1 MICSPYGGAMTKIL
15 WNSMEPFTPFT
26 ALEKRFCQ
34 IPNGKRIEKMA
45 IWPLF
50 FLFFLMP
57 RWKKSVFA
65 TPYSYLVVSARFKVC
80 IMAKFCTYVLFL
92 KKDWFSL
99 LKWKGS
105 LSFSPLLSSI
115 WWLYD
120 PVTLSVPMSINFMI
134 KSISMLVLLQIKV
147 THFAQSCTNSQ
158 KTLKIHPINAEY
170 TPYTPIFQ

>member
-1 MICSPYGGAMTKIL
+1 MVGL
-15 WNSMEPFTPFT
+15 WP
-26 ALEKRFCQ
+26 RFCGTLWSLS
-34 IPNGKRIEKMA
+34 PLLRPWKRGSAKYQMVKELRK
-45 IWPLF
+45 WQFDRCFSF
-50 FLFFLMP
+50 FFSCP
-57 RWKKSVFA
+57 VERRVFA
-65 TPYSYLVVSARFKVC
+65 TPYSYLVVSAQFKVC

-120 PVTLSVPMSINFMI
+120 PVTLSVPISINFMI
-134 KSISMLVLLQIKV
+134 KSIPMLVLLQIKV

-170 TPYTPIFQ
+170 TQYTPIFQ